1 MELVRAGPRW
11 PSLYDL
17 AAIGSVPQRPH
28 SDIPEYGPRAW
39 LIRSFF
45 SIYETTETD
54 FRGKLV

>member
-45 SIYETTETD
+45 LY
-54 FRGKLV
+54 L